1 MILIIMSFFT
11 HNQNFLLAFTGLTI
25 LSIFYKILF
34 KMQNFLA
41 KYLLNGK
48 NLTKSEYLISNILS
62 CVLTVYNVSTNYDFL
77 L

>member
-41 KYLLNGK
+41 KYLLNK
-48 NLTKSEYLISNILS
+48 KISLKVNI
-62 CVLTVYNVSTNYDFL
+62 
-77 L
+77 